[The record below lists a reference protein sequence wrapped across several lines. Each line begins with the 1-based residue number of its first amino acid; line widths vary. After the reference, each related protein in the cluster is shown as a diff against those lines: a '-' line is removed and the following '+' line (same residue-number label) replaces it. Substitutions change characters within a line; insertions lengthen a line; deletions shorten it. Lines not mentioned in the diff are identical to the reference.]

1 MNKHRLPLVPCLLLG
16 SLFAVPM
23 AVAGQAKPAAPVKAT
38 TPAQAA
44 SPAKPKTPAPAAAK
58 ASPAATAQAKAGPA
72 SARHPLLWKV
82 SDADNSV
89 YLLGSF
95 HLLKA
100 DDYPLPAE
108 IDRAFDDAESLLFE
122 IDPREMNSPD
132 TMAAARKYMAYEPG
146 KSLSTV
152 LPKPTLEK
160 LDKVM
165 VARGGSVQAM
175 EQSEPWAVSLGLVL
189 GITQAMGF
197 KADLGLDRTLMD
209 RAAKAGKP
217 TAGLETVDAQLRA
230 MDSVPYDEQAE
241 GLDEFLD
248 DPMKAAKQMQDMHA
262 WWRAGDIARLDSE
275 MRVDMATKTPISYKL
290 LDIDRNNAWLP
301 LVEQRLTGSKRD
313 DTLVVVGT
321 LHLLGK
327 DGLVEKLR
335 AKGYKVERVCDT
347 CEPPVAK

>member
-1 MNKHRLPLVPCLLLG
+1 M
-16 SLFAVPM
+16 PM
-23 AVAGQAKPAAPVKAT
+23 ANAEQPQTNAASKLAT
-38 TPAQAA
+38 T
-44 SPAKPKTPAPAAAK
+44 SPTQE
-58 ASPAATAQAKAGPA
+58 TVQ
-72 SARHPLLWKV
+72 RPLLWKV

-108 IDRAFDDAESLLFE
+108 VDRAFDDAESLLFE
-122 IDPREMNSPD
+122 VDPRDMNSPE
-132 TMAAARKYMAYEPG
+132 TMAAARKYMEYESG

-152 LPKPTLEK
+152 LPKATLEK
-160 LDKVM
+160 LDKM
-165 VARGGSVQAM
+165 MAAGGSSVQAM
-175 EQSEPWAVSLGLVL
+175 EQSEPWAVSLGLIM
-189 GITQAMGF
+189 GITQSLGF
-197 KADLGLDRTLMD
+197 KQELGLDRSLME

-217 TAGLETVDAQLRA
+217 AAGLETVDAQLHA
-230 MDSVPYDEQAE
+230 LDSVPYAEQAT

-262 WWRAGDIARLDSE
+262 WWRAGDVAKLDSE
-275 MRVDMATKTPISYKL
+275 LRVEMATKTPVSYKL
-290 LDIDRNNAWLP
+290 LDVDRNNAWLP
-301 LVEQRLTGSKRD
+301 LIEQRLTGSRKD
-313 DTLVVVGT
+313 DTLVVVGS

-347 CEPPVAK
+347 CEAAAR